1 MGQNHW
7 SIYVLYVPYYRSV
20 GKTETV
26 AGEWFRVWQA
36 VSSLWRSSGVITL
49 LSILLKTD
57 LSLCNSILSWFHFK
71 FSKSNF
77 KLICFF
83 CFCFSRYACRL
94 WLHVFA
100 SYVSVSR
107 SFCSM
112 CCKNRSDGSQAVTI
126 WPVTAIF
133 LQCPSLRSCLQGQHK
148 LYNII
153 KMIVIIHS
161 H

>member
-71 FSKSNF
+71 LSKSNF
-77 KLICFF
+77 KLIWFF
-83 CFCFSRYACRL
+83 VFVFQDMLVGYDCMSLSVMSLFPGHFAPCVAKIGQMGARLSQSDQSLLYFCNVHPWDHVCR
-94 WLHVFA
+94 
-100 SYVSVSR
+100 VSI
-107 SFCSM
+107 
-112 CCKNRSDGSQAVTI
+112 NYIA
-126 WPVTAIF
+126 
-133 LQCPSLRSCLQGQHK
+133 L
-148 LYNII
+148 
-153 KMIVIIHS
+153 
-161 H
+161 